1 MADEAPNINT
11 SQTIGNV
18 TKYVVETDWGSYTEK
33 MNFYFLANRV
43 SDTQTKKAVLFR
55 NLPLETYRLANNL
68 VAPAQLR
75 DDAISYDVIVH

>member
-18 TKYVVETDWGSYTEK
+18 TKYVVGTDKRSYTEQ

-43 SDTQTKKAVLFR
+43 SDT
-55 NLPLETYRLANNL
+55 
-68 VAPAQLR
+68 
-75 DDAISYDVIVH
+75 